1 MPPDRCPVCL
11 SACPFCPVCL
21 SVTLVYCIQTVGG
34 SNETW
39 HGGRPL
45 PGHIVSDGDAVPSE
59 GYSPTFRPHVC
70 CGQMAG
76 WIKVSL
82 GTEIDLEPGDIVL
95 DGDHLPPPKKWGITD
110 RTYRPTYCGRTAG
123 RINMSLG
130 AEIGYG
136 PGNTVLDGDPASP
149 PERGTATPSFWSMFI
164 VAKWSPIS
172 PTAKHNCQD

>member
-45 PGHIVSDGDAVPSE
+45 PGRIVSDGDAVPSE

-95 DGDHLPPPKKWGITD
+95 DGDHLPPPQKKMGHNRPYLSAHVLWPDGWTDQYVTWCGDRLRPRQHCARWGPSFAA
-110 RTYRPTYCGRTAG
+110 RKGHSNPLFLVHVYCGQMVAHLTYC
-123 RINMSLG
+123 
-130 AEIGYG
+130 
-136 PGNTVLDGDPASP
+136 
-149 PERGTATPSFWSMFI
+149 
-164 VAKWSPIS
+164 
-172 PTAKHNCQD
+172 